1 MYLASSTPL
10 STNYWV
16 EDAIPLM
23 TADFIKRYPA
33 FQQVSITIRDD
44 KHQTIKSEPT
54 FLATYADGVKIYI
67 KGKVPGMPSIMEPTI
82 IGNVSLTKLDTNC
95 GVGIISN
102 LSTIVKRKKIGT
114 WLMAWSLHL
123 LAYRG
128 FTIAIGT
135 TNPQMIEMEDLL
147 VKCKWKEITEM
158 NFLNKRSANQ
168 IKFWRTFLTRTNLGQ
183 NIPHLT

>member
-1 MYLASSTPL
+1 MYLAPINVNRWT
-10 STNYWV
+10 
-16 EDAIPLM
+16 EDVIPLM

-33 FQQVSITIRDD
+33 FQEVSLTIRDD
-44 KHQTIKSEPT
+44 KNHTIKDEPIMIP
-54 FLATYADGVKIYI
+54 TYTDGVKIYL
-67 KGKVPGMPSIMEPTI
+67 KGKIPGMPSSAIIEPAS

-102 LSTIVKRKKIGT
+102 LSTVVKRKKIGT
-114 WLMAWSLHL
+114 WLMAWSLHI

-135 TNPQMIEMEDLL
+135 TNPHMSAMENLL